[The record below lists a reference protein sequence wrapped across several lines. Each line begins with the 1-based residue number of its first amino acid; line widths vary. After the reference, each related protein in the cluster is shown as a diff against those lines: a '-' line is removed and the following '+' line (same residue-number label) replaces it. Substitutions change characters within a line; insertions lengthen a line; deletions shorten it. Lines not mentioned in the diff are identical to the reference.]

1 MKKVVSVL
9 LSIMLVLTMCAGCQE
24 KAAEPSG
31 TDAAAPDA
39 TVQETQKPAEA
50 PEASDS
56 AASGELKDFT
66 IGYAGLDES
75 QEHLIPVGDN
85 IEKIAKEKGEELGI
99 TIKVIRV
106 DNAGDGAK
114 AVENV
119 DNLILQGIDV
129 LVEFNLDAAVNDT
142 IYEKCQNAGIPV
154 MAIDIPVGDAP
165 YMGANNVLAG
175 QLCGEALGDLVN
187 ENWEGK
193 VDAVLFEHTPEAGE
207 VVQTRMDSILD
218 GLANKT
224 DYSVDDLKAITTTV
238 SMKDDAILA
247 QQLCADFLTANPD
260 KTHIVIGSIND
271 ICLLY
276 TSVGMGYVAGV
287 VGTVCNMVLIYTV
300 YRETTKECGSLP
312 DQLPD
317 YGKSRLFRR
326 FGRKKVAMVLGMCVA
341 ALELVYG
348 WYLVNQRVV
357 LADDIFVSTQVT
369 AHRGGARTAP
379 ENTMSALMNAVG
391 GIYQPIIIL

>member
-271 ICLLY
+271 IGAQGAFAAVQAAGREDDVFIVNHGV
-276 TSVGMGYVAGV
+276 SVS
-287 VGTVCNMVLIYTV
+287 TRENIYTQENAGKPNCWRGGV
-300 YRETTKECGSLP
+300 SYFLER
-312 DQLPD
+312 
-317 YGKSRLFRR
+317 YGEYIVP
-326 FGRKKVAMVLGMCVA
+326 GCI
-341 ALELVYG
+341 ELVQG
-348 WYLVNQRVV
+348 K
-357 LADDIFVSTQVT
+357 TP
-369 AHRGGARTAP
+369 AP
-379 ENTMSALMNAVG
+379 ESLLMDHLYIDMNNIEEWYPQAEWA
-391 GIYQPIIIL
+391 Q